1 MVQDLSLGKVLR
13 WNITTRST
21 LTEGLYSYDAIG
33 RLQGIRKASQD
44 PQNEEQENAKNTA
57 ISSDKQ
63 SNSQLDD
70 IGKYVRLGSVG
81 TALYQSQLKKPRVL
95 LIDEID
101 KSDIDLPNNLLH
113 IFEEGEFEIPELSR
127 IKKQQPK
134 VTVFTSENDEVE
146 IDGGKIPCEAF
157 PFVILTSNGERDFP
171 PPFLRRCIRLTMPE
185 PDSARLKKIVQA
197 HFKDEADI
205 LAKAKPIIEQ
215 YQKLQKDGQLATDQ
229 LLNAIYLVTR
239 DDFPDMDKV
248 TLIEKLLK
256 YLSNLV

>member
-1 MVQDLSLGKVLR
+1 MPSNVLYLIVP
-13 WNITTRST
+13 NYL

-33 RLQGIRKASQD
+33 RLQGIRKQSQD
-44 PQNEEQENAKNTA
+44 PLKVEQENAKNKA

-63 SNSQLDD
+63 VSGQLDD

-113 IFEEGEFEIPELSR
+113 IFEEGEFEISELAR

-146 IDGGKIPCEAF
+146 IDGGKISCNAF

-171 PPFLRRCIRLTMPE
+171 PPVFTALYPLDYARTRSCSSEKNCAGSFQRRSRY
-185 PDSARLKKIVQA
+185 SRKSQ
-197 HFKDEADI
+197 
-205 LAKAKPIIEQ
+205 
-215 YQKLQKDGQLATDQ
+215 TDH
-229 LLNAIYLVTR
+229 
-239 DDFPDMDKV
+239 
-248 TLIEKLLK
+248 
-256 YLSNLV
+256 